1 MEDNNTPS
9 EGGFQIFDNAADL
22 QASMQTTEAPE
33 QPQEQVVQ
41 ETPPA
46 PQEPTQEQPP
56 VEQPPQESQY
66 VDPEAAPS
74 EPNQETPVEP
84 TPEPYTQQQEQQPWE
99 QQPAHVQDQQLEYAV
114 LNFLSE
120 RLGRDI
126 DSFDDLNSAY
136 DVPKLDE
143 RVEAISK
150 FVQETGRS
158 PQDWFAYQSLN
169 PSEMDDKMAV
179 RVSLA
184 TDYKDL
190 SSSELDLLI
199 SNKYKLNP
207 DIHSEDEIEF
217 SKVQLKLDASEA
229 RKRIGELR
237 ESYKA
242 PEQQEQ
248 MSQEPEPIVDEAW
261 INHMYQEVD
270 TLTGLEFDLGN
281 EKSFTFGL
289 QDSYKSHL
297 KEKNAR
303 LDEYFDPYIRND
315 GSWDIDMLS
324 SHRALVDNIDQIAK
338 SIYRQGLSDGQRGL
352 VNKAANVSTSTPQ
365 ENNLNNT
372 SDPIIDQIKQYFD
385 SGTTT
390 FKI

>member
-1 MEDNNTPS
+1 MEENNTPS

-22 QASMQTTEAPE
+22 QASMQSSE
-33 QPQEQVVQ
+33 PQVETVQ

-46 PQEPTQEQPP
+46 TPQGPTQEQAP

-74 EPNQETPVEP
+74 ESNQETYVAP
-84 TPEPYTQQQEQQPWE
+84 TPEPYTQEQEQQQWQ
-99 QQPAHVQDQQLEYAV
+99 QQPQVQEQELEYAV
-114 LNFLSE
+114 LDFLSE
-120 RLGRDI
+120 RLGREI
-126 DSFDDLNSAY
+126 ASFDDLSGYGATQ
-136 DVPKLDE
+136 LDE
-143 RVEAISK
+143 RVEAIAK

-169 PSEMDDKMAV
+169 PSEMDDQMAV

-190 SSSELDLLI
+190 SSSELDLLM

-207 DIHSEDEIEF
+207 DLHSEEEIQF

-229 RKRIGELR
+229 RKRIEELR

-242 PEQQEQ
+242 PEQQQQQ
-248 MSQEPEPIVDEAW
+248 MQEPQPIVDEAW
-261 INHMYQEVD
+261 IQRMNHEVD

-281 EKSFTFGL
+281 DKSFTFGL
-289 QDSYKSHL
+289 QDAYKSHL

-303 LDEYFDPYIRND
+303 LEEYFDPYIRND